1 MHDRRL
7 PLSRR
12 VSTAKSRYLD
22 LDSHSSILK
31 SGRSNW
37 TTRGRCSKEG
47 WPSNRDQLPLREN
60 AASDSLH
67 VAHLIRTRGINVETT
82 RPKSLGLK
90 VPICGL
96 GERSAGS

>member
-1 MHDRRL
+1 MHDRKL

-22 LDSHSSILK
+22 LDSRSSILK

-37 TTRGRCSKEG
+37 MTRGRCSKEG
-47 WPSNRDQLPLREN
+47 WLSNRDQLPLREN

-67 VAHLIRTRGINVETT
+67 VAHLIRSRGINVERI

-90 VPICGL
+90 VPICGP
-96 GERSAGS
+96 GERSVGS